1 MYPAGQT
8 DIGDA
13 IKGVIMAYEELFEP
27 IEVITH
33 FKSGQIIP
41 LRFLW
46 NGRAYP
52 VRRLHSSWKE
62 LFGTTRQIHFS
73 VQSDSNDCFELLFDT
88 GDFTWQLARVYLD
101 G

>member
-1 MYPAGQT
+1 
-8 DIGDA
+8 
-13 IKGVIMAYEELFEP
+13 MAYEELFEP

-33 FKSGQIIP
+33 FQGGKIMP

-52 VRRLHSSWKE
+52 VKKINARWAEKLGSAQH
-62 LFGTTRQIHFS
+62 IHFS
-73 VQSDSNDCFELLFDT
+73 VSSGGPDCFELIFDT
-88 GDFTWQLARVYLD
+88 GDFSWQLARVYLQ